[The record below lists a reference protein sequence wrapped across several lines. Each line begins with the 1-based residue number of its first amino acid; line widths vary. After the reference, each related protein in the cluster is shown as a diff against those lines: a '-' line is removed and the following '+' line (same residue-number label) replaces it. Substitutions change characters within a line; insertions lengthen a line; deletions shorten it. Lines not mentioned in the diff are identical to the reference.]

1 MSSRPFLLMT
11 GTARRTELW
20 RLIIGLCLIV
30 LVAFAL
36 PQGIFAVI
44 SILVPAE
51 TSRAFLTGLQQGDTP
66 ATLLVLLLA
75 MGTLGIGTIAATQL
89 IHHRRARSLFG
100 PLPMAVRQFV
110 RVFLAVGLLYLV
122 IGALPPW
129 DMVQDLQPGLTLGPW
144 LALLPLTLA
153 ALLIQTGSEE
163 LLFRGYLQSQLA
175 ARLPHPAVWLIAPSA
190 LFALGHWTPA
200 TYGGNAW
207 LVMAWAFAFGLAA
220 ADLTARSGTLG
231 PAIALHMLNNL
242 VAIALISPQGTMSG
256 LALYQL
262 PFGAGDEEAIRALL
276 PLDLASIGLS
286 WLAARIALR
295 A

>member
-1 MSSRPFLLMT
+1 MSYRPFLLMT
-11 GTARRTELW
+11 GSARRTELW
-20 RLIIGLCLIV
+20 RLSIGLCLIV

-36 PQGIFAVI
+36 PQGIFAVVAA
-44 SILVPAE
+44 LVPPE
-51 TSRAFLTGLQQGDTP
+51 TTRSFLTGLQLGDTP
-66 ATLLVLLLA
+66 TTLLVLLFA

-89 IHHRRARSLFG
+89 IHQRRARSLFG
-100 PLPMAVRQFV
+100 PMPMAVRQFG
-110 RVFLAVGLLYLV
+110 RVFFAVALLYLV
-122 IGALPPW
+122 IALLPPW
-129 DMVQDLQPGLTLGPW
+129 DMARDLQPGLPSGQW

-175 ARLPHPAVWLIAPSA
+175 ARLPHPSVWLIAPSA

-207 LVMAWAFAFGLAA
+207 LVMSWAFVFGLAA
-220 ADLTARSGTLG
+220 ADLTARAGTLG
-231 PAIALHMLNNL
+231 PAIALHMVNNL

-276 PLDLASIGLS
+276 PFDLASIGLS